1 MGRRPE
7 TSDITCQTAAVLTD
21 SSTYLDLLW
30 LRGRQR
36 NIRNDPLYTQDEKGL
51 IIRELEVIRSQINKQ
66 FFCRF
71 SVRMN
76 LGALGVST
84 ALEDNILKLRLSA
97 FMLTCDADVQGYLT
111 SSLSHTSRL
120 IPR

>member
-1 MGRRPE
+1 MVLPDFGRNVWIVSSASMGRRPE

-84 ALEDNILKLRLSA
+84 AFSIS
-97 FMLTCDADVQGYLT
+97 F
-111 SSLSHTSRL
+111 
-120 IPR
+120 I